1 MKSLKIKFLKVP
13 NWCWCCWL
21 GDKTLRATVVGG
33 ATPLLFYLY
42 SFWSNRFFRE
52 NNVEKIWMSC
62 SLKLP
67 PGSEKPVTPGFYY
80 KAQSGQNTAGTVQYL
95 RASTKRTSS
104 SMTYRLCALEEVTA
118 PLWISL
124 PSTEWVPYWTQ
135 IKTLSSEFGAE

>member
-1 MKSLKIKFLKVP
+1 
-13 NWCWCCWL
+13 
-21 GDKTLRATVVGG
+21 
-33 ATPLLFYLY
+33 
-42 SFWSNRFFRE
+42 
-52 NNVEKIWMSC
+52 MSC

-104 SMTYRLCALEEVTA
+104 SMTYRLCALEEITA
-118 PLWISL
+118 PSL
-124 PSTEWVPYWTQ
+124 SSTEWVPYWTQ